1 MNKRACAYEHEFS
14 EFKKLFNVDFGTVDS
29 VEHAGKVFD
38 DCNVDE

>member
-14 EFKKLFNVDFGTVDS
+14 EFKKLFNDFGTVDS